1 LRVASLVPR
10 YGLRV
15 FKDELRTRAGMLVL
29 GLGLFLIMLPLPIK
43 NQFFINALFVTFL
56 YAIMTLAWA
65 IACGQAGML
74 SFGHSAFFGI
84 AAYTT
89 MVLLHQKV
97 TPWLGIP
104 AGALLAGLFGFALGL
119 LFARLRSHWFALAT
133 LVLNDIFRLIFEN
146 WEEVGGMRGLEMPY
160 YLVVGEPSLY
170 WLNFTHPRPF
180 YYLALGITGL
190 ELLMIYLLT
199 KSKMGYY
206 LKAIREDEE
215 AAKSVGIN
223 ITLYK
228 GFALGLSAFFM
239 GLAGGLYTIRYGY
252 IDPGAVFN
260 MMRISIY
267 PAIAGLL
274 GGVYSLVGPVVGCF
288 IFIPIAE
295 YTRAYIGSWL
305 GARFYGIHLVFFGII
320 LLLVSLKMPE
330 GIMGFLEKAGYIRP
344 LLSTTVGGSG
354 GGGGERKSPPE
365 R

>member
-1 LRVASLVPR
+1 MRVAGIVPR
-10 YGLRV
+10 YGLGV
-15 FKDELRTRAGMLVL
+15 LKEELRTRAGVLML
-29 GLGLFLIMLPLPIK
+29 GLSLFFIVLPLLVK

-89 MVLLHQKV
+89 MVLLHQRI

-104 AGALLAGLFGFALGL
+104 IGALLAGLFGFALGL

-146 WEEVGGMRGLEMPY
+146 WEEVGGMRGLEIPY
-160 YLVVGEPSLY
+160 YLIAGEPSLY
-170 WLNFTHPRPF
+170 WLNFIHPRPF
-180 YYLALGITGL
+180 YYLALGTTGL
-190 ELLMIYLLT
+190 ELLVIYLLT
-199 KSKMGYY
+199 KSKIGYY

-215 AAKSVGIN
+215 AARSVGIN

-252 IDPGAVFN
+252 IDPAAVFN
-260 MMRISIY
+260 IMRISIY

-274 GGVYSLVGPVVGCF
+274 GGVYSLVGPVVGCL
-288 IFIPIAE
+288 IFIPVAE
-295 YTRAYIGSWL
+295 YTRAYIGGWL
-305 GARFYGIHLVFFGII
+305 GARFYGIHLVFFGI
-320 LLLVSLKMPE
+320 LLLMVSLKVPE
-330 GIMGFLEKAGYIRP
+330 GIMGFLEKAGYIKP
-344 LLSTTVGGSG
+344 LLSTARGSG
-354 GGGGERKSPPE
+354 GGEGERETSPE